1 MDFLLLEKF
10 MSILF
15 LNLGFK
21 NVLMWSFCL
30 PSFSLEGI
38 FITEKK
44 ILKIE
49 YFKWKFSHTVTE
61 PQMLPVFENE
71 GDFSLLLYAVMASC
85 DYGTVTFMLPV
96 LNCLN
101 ILRFVTML
109 CERDKAFKFKS
120 YLCSIKCSLCFRGLL
135 SSSLLN

>member
-1 MDFLLLEKF
+1 

-21 NVLMWSFCL
+21 NVLMRSFCL

-44 ILKIE
+44 NLKIE

-85 DYGTVTFMLPV
+85 GYGTVTFMLPV

-109 CERDKAFKFKS
+109 CERDKTFKFKS
-120 YLCSIKCSLCFRGLL
+120 YLCSIKCSLCFRVLL
-135 SSSLLN
+135 SSFLLN